1 MLQALLKFRVKN
13 RHSNRKDGLFMGR
26 KVTKFL
32 SNLVV
37 SVLSLVIL
45 NESINNAVDAIGS
58 KKDAE

>member
-32 SNLVV
+32 SNFLVSVV
-37 SVLSLVIL
+37 SLMVL
-45 NESINNAVDAIGS
+45 NEAFNNAVDVIGS

>member
-1 MLQALLKFRVKN
+1 
-13 RHSNRKDGLFMGR
+13 MGR

-32 SNLVV
+32 SNFVV